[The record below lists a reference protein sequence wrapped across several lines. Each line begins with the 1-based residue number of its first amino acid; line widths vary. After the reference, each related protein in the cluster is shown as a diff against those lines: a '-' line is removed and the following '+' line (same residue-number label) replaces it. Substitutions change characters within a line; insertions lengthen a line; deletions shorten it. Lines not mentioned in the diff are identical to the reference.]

1 MNNCSENLEK
11 LFDGMY
17 KLKSKLTQP
26 KFDAEVAYSTK
37 KGAMNFQYATLK
49 AIEEA
54 IRKAAQESESGIMCF
69 LVVKQYKQSK
79 NTKKS

>member
-49 AIEEA
+49 AI
-54 IRKAAQESESGIMCF
+54 
-69 LVVKQYKQSK
+69 
-79 NTKKS
+79 